1 LRQQPHRPHT
11 PPPLVLR
18 EKPPN
23 PPPTFERKVIMVPG
37 KRLPPPPR
45 KVIIERLA
53 PLPPKPQA
61 IIIERWLAYKEHK
74 RKVVFSKAPEVKPHQ
89 KEHNVIVQWE
99 QPKAHVKTV
108 IKDLGI
114 IRADPNEYIQ
124 KYGDQLKRFDELP
137 EFAKNIKPSNAL
149 LACDA
154 EHKCE
159 LEGDLFALS
168 LIDLEKEGLE
178 HYRSCL
184 KETSFSSH
192 TQRYV
197 PQELY
202 YETEPV
208 GSSSIQTTEEKSALE
223 THFDEICDS
232 LAINKQLGVTWEQ
245 GRRVLKLLNEKLNRY
260 YDEDKCEKFLL
271 RLNPH
276 KSLYMDFNSF
286 KNAVLNEA

>member
-1 LRQQPHRPHT
+1 
-11 PPPLVLR
+11 
-18 EKPPN
+18 
-23 PPPTFERKVIMVPG
+23 MVPG

-53 PLPPKPQA
+53 PLPQKPQA

-74 RKVVFSKAPEVKPHQ
+74 RKVVFCKAPEVKPHE

-99 QPKAHVKTV
+99 QPKAVVKTV

-124 KYGDQLKRFDELP
+124 RFGDQLKRFDELP
-137 EFAKNIKPSNAL
+137 EFAKNIKPSSNVH
-149 LACDA
+149 LASDA

-168 LIDLEKEGLE
+168 LIDMEKEGLQ
-178 HYRSCL
+178 HYSSCL
-184 KETSFSSH
+184 KETSLSSLS
-192 TQRYV
+192 QRYV
-197 PQELY
+197 PRELY
-202 YETEPV
+202 YESEPV
-208 GSSSIQTTEEKSALE
+208 RSTIISSSSQITEEKSSLE
-223 THFDEICDS
+223 IHFDQICDS
-232 LAINKQLGVTWEQ
+232 LAINKELGVTWEQ
-245 GRRVLKLLNEKLNRY
+245 GKRVLKLLNEKLNRY
-260 YDEDKCEKFLL
+260 YDEDKCEKFLQ